1 MERRCPNCDQPYVQ
15 RANREGRLDRL
26 LSAFYVYPFRCQ
38 LCTHRFHAIE
48 WGRRYAHEPVDQ
60 RQYERF
66 EVQCPAWFSVG
77 QKQGPDL
84 EGEATVT
91 DLSMGGCGLD
101 TRFLFEPGM
110 LLRLK
115 IQTWEDQ
122 LPVTVKSAVVR
133 VVRPRTVGIEFLDVP
148 PADKERLSQF
158 VKGLLL
164 LSRR

>member
-1 MERRCPNCDQPYVQ
+1 MGRRCPSCDQPYVQ
-15 RANREGRLDRL
+15 RAIREGRLDRL
-26 LSAFYVYPFRCQ
+26 LSAFYIYPFRCQ
-38 LCTHRFHAIE
+38 LCTHRFRAME

-91 DLSMGGCGLD
+91 DLSMGGCGLE
-101 TRFLFEPGM
+101 TRVLFEPGV
-110 LLRLK
+110 LLRMQ

-122 LPVTVKSAVVR
+122 LPVTVKTAVVR
-133 VVRPRTVGIEFLDVP
+133 VVRPRTVGIEFLDIP
-148 PADKERLSQF
+148 PADKQRLGEF

-164 LSRR
+164 ISRR